1 MVRDD
6 KIYGLFIDT
15 GNNLLYCLWSAHF
28 KIALLNTVYFRY
40 HKTNRY
46 KDMNK
51 KLQQLPIGKQTF
63 KDVIEEN
70 NLYIDK
76 TKIALKLI
84 QNNKYIFLARPRR
97 FGKSLFMDTLQ
108 EIFEANQALFK
119 GLYIYDKHDW
129 NVSYPVIKISFSGGI
144 HNKVELNRNLLR
156 IIESNQDRLGVECK
170 HLEDINIYFEELIE
184 KLYQHYQQK
193 VVILIDEYDK
203 PILDNL
209 DKLDDAKEIRDSLR
223 DFYTKIKDN
232 DKYIKFAMLTGVSKF
247 SKVSVFSGLNNL
259 KDISL
264 NPEFGDICGYTQNDI
279 ETTIRPYLQGADLE
293 KLKTWYNGYNFFGS
307 LVYNPFDILLF
318 IDNKFVFDSYWFET
332 GTPTFLVNFIK
343 NNHYFLPDFE
353 DKEIDKSIANSFDIE
368 KLNLETIMF
377 QAGYLTIKEVVH
389 EFDWIYYKL
398 GYPNREVRV
407 AFNTYLTQLFLDNVV
422 PIKRD
427 ILRLFQK
434 GNIQDLEPIIKRLFA
449 SIAYNNFTKN
459 EIANYEGFYASVIYA
474 YFASMPIE
482 IIAEDITNK
491 GRIDL
496 TIQAF
501 DKTYIFEFKVIDES
515 PLKQIKTKKYYQKY
529 KGEVY
534 IIGIVFNPDDR
545 NVSHFEWEKID

>member
-1 MVRDD
+1 
-6 KIYGLFIDT
+6 
-15 GNNLLYCLWSAHF
+15 
-28 KIALLNTVYFRY
+28 
-40 HKTNRY
+40 
-46 KDMNK
+46 MNK

-76 TKIALKLI
+76 TKIALNLI

-108 EIFEANQALFK
+108 EIFEANQKLFK
-119 GLYIYDKHDW
+119 GLYIYDKYDW
-129 NVSYPVIKISFSGGI
+129 SVGYPVIKISFSGGI

-156 IIESNQDRLGVECK
+156 IIESNQNRLNVECK
-170 HLEDINIYFEELIE
+170 HLEDINICFEELIE
-184 KLYQHYQQK
+184 KLYQRYQQK

-223 DFYTKIKDN
+223 DFYAKIKDN

-279 ETTIRPYLQGADLE
+279 ETTIRPYLEGTDLE
-293 KLKTWYNGYNFFGS
+293 KVKTWYNGYNFFGS

-332 GTPTFLVNFIK
+332 GTPTFLINLIK
-343 NNHYFLPDFE
+343 KNHYFLPNFE

-368 KLNLETIMF
+368 KLNLEAIML
-377 QAGYLTIKEVVH
+377 QAGYLTIKEVIH

-398 GYPNREVRV
+398 GYPNREVQV
-407 AFNTYLTQLFLDNVV
+407 AFNTYLTQLFLDNII

-434 GNIQDLEPIIKRLFA
+434 GNVQDLEPIIKRLFA

-515 PLKQIKTKKYYQKY
+515 PLKQIKIKQYYQKY
-529 KGEVY
+529 KGGEVY

-545 NVSHFEWEKID
+545 NVSNFEWEKID

>member
-1 MVRDD
+1 
-6 KIYGLFIDT
+6 
-15 GNNLLYCLWSAHF
+15 
-28 KIALLNTVYFRY
+28 
-40 HKTNRY
+40 
-46 KDMNK
+46 MNK
-51 KLQQLPIGKQTF
+51 DLQQLPIGKQTF

-76 TKIALKLI
+76 TKIALNLI

-108 EIFEANQALFK
+108 EIFEANQKLFK
-119 GLYIYDKHDW
+119 NLYIYDKYDW
-129 NVSYPVIKISFSGGI
+129 NVSYPVIKISFSGGVHSKI
-144 HNKVELNRNLLR
+144 ELNRALVR

-170 HLEDINIYFEELIE
+170 HLEDINICFEELIE
-184 KLYQHYQQK
+184 KVYQEYQQK

-209 DKLDDAKEIRDSLR
+209 DKLNDAKEIRDSLR

-247 SKVSVFSGLNNL
+247 SKVTIFSGLNNL

-264 NPEFGDICGYTQNDI
+264 NPEFGDICGYTQHDI
-279 ETTIRPYLQGADLE
+279 ETTIKPYLEGVDLE
-293 KLKTWYNGYNFFGS
+293 KVKTWYNGYNFLGS

-318 IDNKFVFDSYWFET
+318 IDNGFVFDNYWFET
-332 GTPTFLVNFIK
+332 GTPTFLINLVKTNQ
-343 NNHYFLPDFE
+343 YFLPNFE
-353 DKEIDKSIANSFDIE
+353 NKEIDKSIANSFDIE

-377 QAGYLTIKEVVH
+377 QAGYLTIKEVIN

-398 GYPNREVRV
+398 GYPNREVQV
-407 AFNTYLTQLFLDNVV
+407 SFNTYLTQLFLDNIVSS
-422 PIKRD
+422 KRD
-427 ILRLFQK
+427 ILRLFQN
-434 GNIQDLEPIIKRLFA
+434 GNVQDLEAIIKRLFA

-474 YFASMPIE
+474 YFASLPIE

-501 DKTYIFEFKVIDES
+501 DKTYIFEFKIIDEQ
-515 PLKQIKTKKYYQKY
+515 PLLQIKKQQYYQKY
-529 KGEVY
+529 KGDIY

-545 NVSHFEWEKID
+545 NISKFEWEKIG